1 MVPLSRILHPR
12 RVHSV
17 SGNPQRYQGSLLT
30 IHLDSEPK
38 FVGNRSK
45 FVAQGHPSESLLQLA
60 EAGPGSSDKIFEH
73 GKFLKLFPSRAFGG
87 KQI

>member
-1 MVPLSRILHPR
+1 MVPLSRRLYTR

-38 FVGNRSK
+38 SVGNWSK
-45 FVAQGHPSESLLQLA
+45 FVAQGHRSEPLLQLA
-60 EAGPGSSDKIFEH
+60 EAGSRSSDKIFEH
-73 GKFLKLFPSRAFGG
+73 GKFLKLFPSRILGG
-87 KQI
+87 NQI